1 LLAKGELCPKKKGKV
16 AIYNH
21 DFLVSAYQQAIVS
34 GLALVPDLAAENKKL
49 NVLHLGTG
57 AGVLP
62 MFL

>member
-1 LLAKGELCPKKKGKV
+1 M

-49 NVLHLGTG
+49 NILHLGTG